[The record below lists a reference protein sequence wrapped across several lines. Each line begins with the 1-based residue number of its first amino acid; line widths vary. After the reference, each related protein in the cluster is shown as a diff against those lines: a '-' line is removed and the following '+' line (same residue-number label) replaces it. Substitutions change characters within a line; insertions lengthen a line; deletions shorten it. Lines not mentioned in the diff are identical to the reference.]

1 MTDTDVDPNTE
12 LAYEA
17 LDLAMRH
24 GAAFEMNAWA
34 ESLDGGIVALG
45 DLTAQCG
52 TTACLAGWVV
62 AIKGYALDGAA
73 NLFTADGNK
82 VEGKRADQL
91 AAELLNIDSDTADDL
106 FNSGNRSVAGKVAE
120 IFGPRPVTDAHRDD
134 ACRAIAAELDRHPD
148 GL

>member
-1 MTDTDVDPNTE
+1 MTDTDLEPNTE

-24 GAAFEMNAWA
+24 DAAFDMNAWA
-34 ESLDGGIVALG
+34 DSLDGKPVAIG

-62 AIKGYALDGAA
+62 AITGYALDGAA

-82 VEGKRADQL
+82 VDGKRAYQL

-106 FNSGNRSVAGKVAE
+106 FTTGNLRVAGKVAE